1 MYSSEKICNCL
12 PDSYIIDK
20 FFLVFWQS
28 KYDEIYFMCKLD
40 LESRER
46 EGAKSRRPMKLP
58 FEILLCL
65 NFNYIG
71 SIHVNE
77 FGSIG

>member
-1 MYSSEKICNCL
+1 MK
-12 PDSYIIDK
+12 K
-20 FFLVFWQS
+20 FVIVCWTHISLTNFSLFFG
-28 KYDEIYFMCKLD
+28 KANMMRFILCKLD